1 MNETEIYNNITL
13 KKKVLLFPKDLNK
26 NLLKNLKKKIIGKYE
41 GKCTTEGFI
50 KNDSIELMNRSIGKI
65 TGSNFRG
72 TYEYVVLFNA
82 DVCCPV
88 NGEKIKCK
96 ILNINRLGILAE
108 SGPLSIIIPKDYHE
122 DKSVFK
128 SLDINDLIIIEVIG
142 KRFEINDTK
151 ISIVGKL
158 SDNKEKIV
166 KIKKIKKEQ
175 KIIDVKEEES
185 EDTEVTDELTDDSE
199 DETDA
204 EENVEELTDDLIDD
218 DKEME
223 DELVEMGE
231 DNSDSEYLIEDA
243 EESEDFT
250 YEK

>member
-1 MNETEIYNNITL
+1 MDGIEIHNNITL
-13 KKKVLLFPKDLNK
+13 KKKILLFPKDLNK
-26 NLLKNLKKKIIGKYE
+26 NLLLNLKKKIISKFE
-41 GKCTTEGFI
+41 GKCTTEGFV
-50 KNDSIELMNRSIGKI
+50 KKESIEIIDRSIGKI
-65 TGSNFRG
+65 NGSNFRG
-72 TYEYVVLFNA
+72 TYEYEVLFNA
-82 DVCCPV
+82 DICSPV

-122 DKSVFK
+122 DKAQFK
-128 SLDINDLIIIEVIG
+128 SLNINDLIIIEVIG

-175 KIIDVKEEES
+175 KIIDVLKNSDEE
-185 EDTEVTDELTDDSE
+185 TEELTDE
-199 DETDA
+199 DEFDTDSDA
-204 EENVEELTDDLIDD
+204 EENVEELTDDLIDND
-218 DKEME
+218 VEME

-231 DNSDSEYLIEDA
+231 DNSDSELLVEEA